1 MTATTTATATPIH
14 RQPIRDRSAWRGA
27 DLRKRDD
34 WYWQLPPAAIADID
48 AALAD
53 PRLRD
58 VPLIEMTREHM
69 PLPSIARDI
78 AALVEEFEN
87 GRGFVVIRGL
97 PLARYSDEQIARIF
111 WGIGRHI
118 GNPISQN
125 AQGDLLGH
133 VKDVGG
139 LTYGAKN
146 VRGYQT
152 TAELSFHN
160 DNCDVVG
167 LLCFRK
173 ARAGGVTRLA
183 SATAIHNEILAQHPE
198 HLELLYRGFRY
209 DLRGEERA
217 GVAPI
222 TGHIPVYSYYDG
234 KLSARYVYTSIMQA
248 TRKGNYTLTEAES
261 AALAF
266 LNQTA
271 AREDI
276 VLEMMLEPGDMQFC
290 FNHTVLH
297 SRTTFDD
304 WDKPE
309 DKRHLLRLWL
319 NLPNGRKLAPGFADR
334 YGTGAGLGVPPPSG
348 QVQAT
353 MRV

>member
-1 MTATTTATATPIH
+1 MTDMLK
-14 RQPIRDRSAWRGA
+14 QPIQDRSAWRGA
-27 DLRKRDD
+27 DLRNDAS
-34 WYWQLPPAAIADID
+34 WYWHLPAAAIRDID
-48 AALAD
+48 AALAN
-53 PRLRD
+53 PRHAA
-58 VPLIEMTREHM
+58 VPLIEMTRDHL
-69 PLPSIARDI
+69 PLPSIEHDI
-78 AALVEEFEN
+78 AALLQEFEH

-97 PLARYSDEQIARIF
+97 PLARYTDDQIARIF

-139 LTYGAKN
+139 LTYGANN

-183 SATAIHNEILAQHPE
+183 SASTVYNEVLAQHPE

-222 TGHIPVYSYYDG
+222 TPCIPVYSYFEG

-248 TRKGNYTLTEAES
+248 ARKGNYALTAAET
-261 AALAF
+261 AALAV

-290 FNHTVLH
+290 FNHTVFH

-304 WDKPE
+304 WEKPE

-319 NLPNGRKLAPGFADR
+319 NLPNGRRLAPGFADR
-334 YGTGAGLGVPPPSG
+334 YGAGTGMGVPPPDG
-348 QVQAT
+348 QVQAA
-353 MRV
+353 MRQ

>member
-1 MTATTTATATPIH
+1 MFTEEFSVPEIL
-14 RQPIRDRSAWRGA
+14 RQPITDRSAWRGA
-27 DLRKRDD
+27 DLRHDNR
-34 WYWQLPPAAIADID
+34 WYWNLPDAAIRDID
-48 AALAD
+48 AALAN
-53 PRLRD
+53 PKNTA
-58 VPLIEMTREHM
+58 VPLIQMTRDHL
-69 PLPSIARDI
+69 PLPSIERDI
-78 AALVEEFEN
+78 AALVQEFEH

-97 PLARYSDEQIARIF
+97 PLARYTDDQIARIF

-139 LTYGAKN
+139 LTYGATN

-173 ARAGGVTRLA
+173 ARAGGVSRLS
-183 SATAIHNEILAQHPE
+183 SATAIYNEVLAKHPE
-198 HLELLYRGFRY
+198 HLELLCRGFRY

-217 GVAPI
+217 GIAPI
-222 TGHIPVYSYYDG
+222 TGYIPVYSYYQG
-234 KLSARYVYTSIMQA
+234 KLSARYVYTSIKQA
-248 TRKGNYTLTEAES
+248 SRKGNYTLTAEET
-261 AALAF
+261 AALTF

-276 VLEMMLEPGDMQFC
+276 MLEMMQEPGDMQFC
-290 FNHTVLH
+290 FNHTVFH
-297 SRTTFDD
+297 SRTTFED
-304 WDKPE
+304 WEKPE

-319 NLPNGRKLAPGFADR
+319 NVPNGRNLAPGFADR
-334 YGTGAGLGVPPPSG
+334 YGTGTGMGVPPPG
-348 QVQAT
+348 GEVQAT
-353 MRV
+353 MRS